1 MLNIF
6 FFLYIYLDLPRDALQ
21 QFQKALRVDET
32 HQMALVGVCR
42 TLRKLGQHSRL
53 HQAVLRQVEIIFFFL
68 SISFILV
75 ATINN
80 GFLEEKL
87 L

>member
-1 MLNIF
+1 MFNNCLLCKIY
-6 FFLYIYLDLPRDALQ
+6 FLYLDLPRDALQ

-53 HQAVLRQVEIIFFFL
+53 HQAVLRQVEIIFPFSFNFFYF
-68 SISFILV
+68 SRYD
-75 ATINN
+75 
-80 GFLEEKL
+80 K
-87 L
+87 

>member
-1 MLNIF
+1 MLNIFFIF

-53 HQAVLRQVEIIFFFL
+53 HQAVLRQVEIIFLFSFNFFYF
-68 SISFILV
+68 SRYY
-75 ATINN
+75 
-80 GFLEEKL
+80 K
-87 L
+87 